1 MLDRNREKCNVTHL
15 TTLPAVCYPTRM
27 TVNISAR
34 SLELRQ
40 REYLLQIARALTSH
54 LDLDEVL
61 RLVIAH
67 SVEMLSG
74 HIGLIALRDER
85 DNGFRIAASHG
96 LPSTLLPRLR
106 PFLSNLPTSL
116 RPGQWRM
123 PDLQV
128 KLGLMAAELGI
139 GLRQV
144 VSLPLS
150 IDGELT
156 GVIYVF
162 RSSGSAFSANDRE
175 VLAAFADQ
183 AAIAVRNARLY
194 RKAVDEKRRL
204 DALIDNSADGVMI
217 LDHVGH
223 IEIFNRA
230 LSELTGCPQEI
241 ALGRHCSEVFVLYND
256 QGISR
261 CAGVCPLLDPGNR
274 KTASLDAYIKRPDG
288 GRVAVGI
295 TYVPLFDDAGRRLNI
310 VANVRD
316 TTRAREAEE
325 LKSTLLS
332 VISHELKTP
341 VALIKGYAG
350 TLRREDANWDRQTLN
365 ESLAIIEEESDR
377 LNKLINNLLDASR
390 IQAGGLRL
398 RFGYL
403 RLDLLAQKVAAEFRT
418 QTSKHTIE
426 LDFPEPLP
434 AVVGDEERLRE
445 VIGNLLSNA
454 LKYSPQGGRIVVGG
468 RADAGEVRLFVSDQ
482 GIGVASG
489 EQQKI
494 FEHFYRVDNA
504 STRKTQGAG
513 LGLFLVK
520 AVVEAH
526 GGTVSVDSEPGKGS
540 TFSFTLPRR

>member
-1 MLDRNREKCNVTHL
+1 MQRVPYL
-15 TTLPAVCYPTRM
+15 TTLRRVCYSSAMTAIARTR
-27 TVNISAR
+27 SY
-34 SLELRQ
+34 ELRQ
-40 REYLLQIARALTSH
+40 RDYLLQIARALTAH
-54 LDLDEVL
+54 LDLGEVL
-61 RLVIAH
+61 RLVIEH
-67 SVEMLSG
+67 SVDMLNG
-74 HIGLIALRDER
+74 HIGIIALRDER
-85 DNGFRIAASHG
+85 DNGLRIVASHG

-106 PFLSNLPTSL
+106 PFLSNLPSSL
-116 RPGQWRM
+116 QPDQWRI

-150 IDGELT
+150 IGGELT

-175 VLAAFADQ
+175 VLQSFADQ

-194 RKAVDEKRRL
+194 QTAVDEKRRL

-217 LDHVGH
+217 LDHGGR

-241 ALGRHCSEVFVLYND
+241 AIGRPCHEVFVLYND
-256 QGISR
+256 QR
-261 CAGVCPLLDPGNR
+261 VNLCAAVCPLLDPGNR
-274 KTASLDAYIKRPDG
+274 QTASVDGYIVRPDG
-288 GRVAVGI
+288 RRVPVGI
-295 TYVPLFDDAGRRLNI
+295 TYVPLFDESGRRLNV

-316 TTRAREAEE
+316 MTRAREAEE

-350 TLRREDANWDRQTLN
+350 TLRREDANWDHETLGQ
-365 ESLAIIEEESDR
+365 SLAIIEEEADR

-390 IQAGGLRL
+390 IQAGGLKL

-418 QTSKHTIE
+418 QTNRHRIS
-426 LDFPEPLP
+426 LDFPEELP
-434 AVVGDEERLRE
+434 PVMGDEERLRE
-445 VIGNLLSNA
+445 VLGNLLSNA
-454 LKYSPQGGRIVVGG
+454 LKYSPQGGDIVVGG
-468 RADAGEVRLFVSDQ
+468 RVDAGEVRIFVSDQ
-482 GIGVASG
+482 GIGIARP
-489 EQQKI
+489 EQHKI

-526 GGTVSVDSEPGKGS
+526 GGSVWVESEPGSGS